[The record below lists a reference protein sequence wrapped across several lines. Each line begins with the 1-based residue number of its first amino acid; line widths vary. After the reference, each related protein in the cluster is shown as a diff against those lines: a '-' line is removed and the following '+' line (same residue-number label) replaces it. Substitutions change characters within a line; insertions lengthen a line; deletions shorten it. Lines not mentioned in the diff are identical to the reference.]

1 MFNIDKMNWIWV
13 PGWNAEDKEIP
24 KIVYFRKKIK
34 IDKVPS
40 ELKINI
46 SADSRYKLYIN
57 KQLIEIG
64 PSKGDRLIWYYD
76 TVDIAPY
83 LNEGINILAVIVLR
97 YPLDHRKG
105 NHGIYRTE
113 TPGLFLNGE
122 YREENGEIVNLSSNQ
137 TWKCHKET
145 NIEIISESSVFA
157 PLQILEEATG
167 NKDSFDWM
175 NKDFCDLNWENAV
188 IYDSSAISKAV
199 SPGNLT
205 ARTIPYMNKIP
216 RKFKGITVIRQSE
229 SDEKTWNRMLYGMGG
244 VAVKANTEEIIEIN
258 AGELMTGF
266 LKLAVTGGSGATIQ
280 ILQSEGYVQPE
291 TFENLQSDLP
301 KKADRMDV
309 KNGHLHGFTDT
320 YKVLGLGKKEQAEVY
335 EPFWFRTFRFI
346 QLKIKTYKEPLSI
359 ESFDY
364 LETGYPLEVKTW
376 VKTSDESLAKIWDI
390 SERTLRRCMHETYE
404 DCPFYEQLQ
413 YAMDTR
419 SQILYTFMVSADDRL
434 ARKCYDD
441 FKRSQR
447 YDGMIN
453 CSYPNYGPN
462 IIPGFSI
469 YYILM
474 LYDHMMYFGDEKLIK
489 YHMPTVDGI
498 LNYFDRTLTEEGLV
512 GKNGGL
518 NLKDAYWSFIDW
530 TTQWKET
537 TGVPRAILDGPITM
551 ESFLYAMGL
560 SHAAKLASFIG
571 RNGMA
576 EEYNERAGKVI
587 NAVKTYCMGTN
598 GMIQD
603 GPGIEEYSQHCQ
615 VFAVLT
621 DTLDI
626 ETGSKNI
633 IETLNHKQN
642 YAQCSVA
649 MAFYL
654 YRALEK
660 VGLYEYTDGLWD
672 LWRDMYK
679 RNLTTCVEDG
689 LEERSDCH
697 AWGALALYEL
707 PAAVLGVR
715 PAAPG
720 FKEIEIKPVAG
731 YLDWAEGEVFTPGG
745 IVKVKWKKVDQ
756 NIVINYELR
765 QDNSSVNYN
774 KSNKIYL

>member
-1 MFNIDKMNWIWV
+1 MFDKSMANWIWV
-13 PGWNAEDKEIP
+13 TSWNPEDKEIP
-24 KIVYFRKKIK
+24 RIIYFRKNIELS
-34 IDKVPS
+34 KVPS
-40 ELKINI
+40 ELKIQI
-46 SADSRYKLYIN
+46 SADSRYKLYVN

-64 PSKGDRLIWYYD
+64 PSKGDKFIWYYD
-76 TVDIAPY
+76 IVDIAPY
-83 LNEGINILAVIVLR
+83 LKAGINTLAVIVLR
-97 YPLDHRKG
+97 YPLDHTKG

-113 TPGLFLNGE
+113 TPGFFLCGE
-122 YREENGEIVNLSSNQ
+122 YQEECGDIIDISSNQ
-137 TWKCHKET
+137 TWKCYKET
-145 NIEIISESSVFA
+145 SIHIISESTSFA
-157 PLQILEEATG
+157 PLQILEEAAG
-167 NKDSFDWM
+167 NIESFGWM
-175 NKDFCDLNWENAV
+175 DDDFNDQEWENAV
-188 IYDSSAISKAV
+188 LYDSFAISKAV

-205 ARTIPYMNKIP
+205 PRTIPYMNKIL
-216 RKFKGITVIRQSE
+216 RKFDGVAAIKVSE
-229 SDEKTWNRMLYGMGG
+229 SDEIAWNQMLRGERSI
-244 VAVKANTEEIIEIN
+244 AVKANSEEIIEIN

-266 LKLAVTGGSGATIQ
+266 LRLAVAGGAGATIQ

-291 TFENLQSDLP
+291 TAESLQSDLP
-301 KKADRMDV
+301 KKADRMDI
-309 KNGHLHGFTDT
+309 KHGHLHGFTDT
-320 YKVLGLGKKEQAEVY
+320 YQVLGLGIKEKLEVY

-346 QLKIKTYKEPLSI
+346 QIKIQTAKEPLII

-376 VKTSDESLAKIWDI
+376 VRTSDVSLDKIWDI

-419 SQILYTFMVSADDRL
+419 SQILYTFNVSADDRL

-474 LYDHMMYFGDEKLIK
+474 LYDHMMYFGDKKLIK
-489 YHMPTVDGI
+489 YHMPTIDGI
-498 LNYFDRTLTEEGLV
+498 LNYFDSTLTEEGLV

-537 TGVPRAILDGPITM
+537 TGVPRAILKGPITM

-560 SHAAKLASFIG
+560 HHAAKLASFIG
-571 RNGMA
+571 REGIA
-576 EEYNERAGKVI
+576 EEYESRAGKVI
-587 NAVKTYCMGTN
+587 EAVKTYCMGAN

-615 VFAVLT
+615 IFAVLT

-626 ETGSKNI
+626 EAGRKNI
-633 IETLNHKQN
+633 IETLNHKLD

-660 VGLYEYTDGLWD
+660 VGLYERTNELWD
-672 LWRDMYK
+672 LWRDMLK

-707 PAAVLGVR
+707 PAVVLGVR
-715 PAAPG
+715 PVAPG
-720 FKEIEIKPVAG
+720 FKEIEVKPITG
-731 YLDWAEGEVFTPGG
+731 YLDWAEGEVISPKGV
-745 IVKVKWKKVDQ
+745 VKVKWEKIDQ
-756 NIVINYELR
+756 KIEINYE
-765 QDNSSVNYN
+765 
-774 KSNKIYL
+774 IE